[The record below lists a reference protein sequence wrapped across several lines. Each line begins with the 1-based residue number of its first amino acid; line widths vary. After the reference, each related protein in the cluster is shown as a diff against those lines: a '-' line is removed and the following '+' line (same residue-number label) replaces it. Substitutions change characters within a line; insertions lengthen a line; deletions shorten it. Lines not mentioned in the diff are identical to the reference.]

1 MFDLSQLA
9 SLSLLEIGSDCF
21 GLADSFDLDGL
32 NQLASVS
39 IGDGSFKNST
49 SFSLSNLN
57 SFELLE
63 IGNECFSNVGS
74 FELNG
79 LNALKTLKIGQN
91 SFTLNKNDYGENED
105 RSFLI
110 TNCASIESI
119 DIGKFSFS
127 DYAGSFELKEL
138 NSLETIRIGTIN
150 ETSNNFYY
158 APFNLHGI
166 QLAINDL
173 IQRSSKTHLLLPRR
187 WILRWFSHLY
197 PLELEFLTVDR
208 DRKRMLY
215 ENKEIHNRRIE
226 RFAIAL
232 YRRVLLYKI

>member
-1 MFDLSQLA
+1 MSLGDGSFYDSLMFDLSQLA

-91 SFTLNKNDYGENED
+91 SFTLNKNDYGETHSHSIRMIMERMKIDLSTLQTALPSNQ
-105 RSFLI
+105 SI
-110 TNCASIESI
+110 SASSVLVIMQ
-119 DIGKFSFS
+119 
-127 DYAGSFELKEL
+127 AV
-138 NSLETIRIGTIN
+138 
-150 ETSNNFYY
+150 SN
-158 APFNLHGI
+158 
-166 QLAINDL
+166 
-173 IQRSSKTHLLLPRR
+173 
-187 WILRWFSHLY
+187 
-197 PLELEFLTVDR
+197 
-208 DRKRMLY
+208 
-215 ENKEIHNRRIE
+215 
-226 RFAIAL
+226 
-232 YRRVLLYKI
+232 

>member
-57 SFELLE
+57 SFESLV

-110 TNCASIESI
+110 TNCASIKSI

-127 DYAGSFELKEL
+127 DYAGGVELKEL

-150 ETSNNFYY
+150 ETSLNFYGSSLNIRGK
-158 APFNLHGI
+158 AFNARI
-166 QLAINDL
+166 RIRTCQ
-173 IQRSSKTHLLLPRR
+173 THKHFGRR
-187 WILRWFSHLY
+187 WVLFKLHFIQSFEFRILRIIGNW
-197 PLELEFLTVDR
+197 
-208 DRKRMLY
+208 K
-215 ENKEIHNRRIE
+215 
-226 RFAIAL
+226 
-232 YRRVLLYKI
+232 